1 MLVHKLLVDLA
12 PPFVTAKS
20 WSISDGRTGE
30 ILFGKCENDRRE
42 IASLTK
48 IMTCFVVV
56 QIIRK
61 IKLNASKTMLQVSKA
76 AATVGGT
83 SAKLKTGDV
92 LSVWD
97 LLHGLMLPSGNDA
110 ATTLAEHF
118 GQYLFEVATR
128 YKNNKAGNNLP
139 NDKQQN
145 AAGVAG
151 ANAGATGAG
160 AGATGADADN
170 QRRMQSDQPMKY
182 FLQEMNRYARALGLE
197 STNYANPHGL
207 SHKNNK
213 STAADI
219 GKLACIVMQD
229 PLVREIVCQ
238 KHYSCTGR
246 DLQDEPREFQ
256 WTNTNKLLGKGF
268 NGVKTGVTPAA
279 GPCLAASFEKD
290 SLHLVIIVMNT
301 KTMDNRWVEVP
312 KLTLWAI
319 NRLNKMCEYFAE
331 NQLPSGAL
339 KAPPQVQQQPPP
351 PQQT

>member
-20 WSISDGRTGE
+20 WAIMDGRTGE

-61 IKLNASKTMLQVSKA
+61 IKLNSKKTMLQVSKN

-110 ATTLAEHF
+110 AICLAEHF

-128 YKNNKAGNNLP
+128 YKNNKQQQQMNQ
-139 NDKQQN
+139 QQN
-145 AAGVAG
+145 AT
-151 ANAGATGAG
+151 GATNNTTNAPN
-160 AGATGADADN
+160 ATQDPTAQQDN
-170 QRRMQSDQPMKY
+170 QRRMASDQPIKY

-197 STNYANPHGL
+197 NTNYANPHGL

-213 STAADI
+213 STVYDI
-219 GKLACIVMQD
+219 GKLACIAM
-229 PLVREIVCQ
+229 
-238 KHYSCTGR
+238 
-246 DLQDEPREFQ
+246 
-256 WTNTNKLLGKGF
+256 
-268 NGVKTGVTPAA
+268 
-279 GPCLAASFEKD
+279 
-290 SLHLVIIVMNT
+290 
-301 KTMDNRWVEVP
+301 
-312 KLTLWAI
+312 
-319 NRLNKMCEYFAE
+319 
-331 NQLPSGAL
+331 
-339 KAPPQVQQQPPP
+339 
-351 PQQT
+351 

>member
-48 IMTCFVVV
+48 IMTCFVVI
-56 QIIRK
+56 QIVRK
-61 IKLNASKTMLQVSKA
+61 IRLNAQRTFLQVSKN

-83 SAKLKTGDV
+83 SAKLRTGDV

-110 ATTLAEHF
+110 AITLAEHF

-128 YKNNKAGNNLP
+128 YKNSKTGGQGGAQGGQSGN
-139 NDKQQN
+139 N
-145 AAGVAG
+145 AAGSAA
-151 ANAGATGAG
+151 ANIGAG
-160 AGATGADADN
+160 TVIGQGGGTDAEN

-219 GKLACIVMQD
+219 GKLSCIVMQD
-229 PLVREIVCQ
+229 PLVREIV
-238 KHYSCTGR
+238 
-246 DLQDEPREFQ
+246 
-256 WTNTNKLLGKGF
+256 
-268 NGVKTGVTPAA
+268 
-279 GPCLAASFEKD
+279 
-290 SLHLVIIVMNT
+290 I
-301 KTMDNRWVEVP
+301 
-312 KLTLWAI
+312 
-319 NRLNKMCEYFAE
+319 
-331 NQLPSGAL
+331 
-339 KAPPQVQQQPPP
+339 
-351 PQQT
+351 

>member
-20 WSISDGRTGE
+20 WSICDGRTGE

-61 IKLNASKTMLQVSKA
+61 IRLNAQRTFLQVSKH
-76 AATVGGT
+76 AATVGGS
-83 SAKLKTGDV
+83 SAKLRTGDI

-110 ATTLAEHF
+110 AVTLAEHF
-118 GQYLFEVATR
+118 GHYLYEVATK
-128 YKNNKAGNNLP
+128 YKNGNKIEKDTTAQVSQPEKDNNGAD
-139 NDKQQN
+139 NHHQN
-145 AAGVAG
+145 ASNNNQ
-151 ANAGATGAG
+151 NA
-160 AGATGADADN
+160 
-170 QRRMQSDQPMKY
+170 RRMQSDQPMKY
-182 FLQEMNRYARALGLE
+182 FLQEMNRYARAFGLD

-229 PLVREIVCQ
+229 PLVREVVIQ
-238 KHYSCTGR
+238 RTYTCTGK
-246 DLQDEPREFQ
+246 DLQDEPRE
-256 WTNTNKLLGKGF
+256 WTWNNTNKLLGKGF

-279 GPCLAASFEKD
+279 GPCLATSFEKD
-290 SLHLVIIVMNT
+290 SMHLVVVVMDT
-301 KTMDNRWVEVP
+301 KTLDTRWVEVP

-319 NRLNKMCEYFAE
+319 NRLNRMCEYFAE
-331 NQLPSGAL
+331 NQLPNQNGPQSPL
-339 KAPPQVQQQPPP
+339 KAV
-351 PQQT
+351 TY